1 MQARGGI
8 EGPSGPQPL
17 TGAIAAVGPAAV
29 DPAAIGSA
37 AAGRAAAAS
46 GLLGDT
52 ASRDYSRKLRLFN
65 AFAAPELQL
74 AVTHLGLESGMRVL
88 DAGCGTG
95 EVLQWLHDAVGPAG
109 MVVGI
114 DLAAAHA
121 QAACAVA
128 PAGSAVLQ
136 ADLLRACIAP
146 GALDCVWSV
155 NTVNHFRD
163 PVAGLKSLAAL
174 LRPGG
179 RIALGQSALVPEMY
193 FAWDSRLE
201 RLTHEAV
208 RRYYE
213 ARYGLDERDLRG
225 ARNIL
230 GWMRRAGLRNVT
242 VRTLVLERVSPL
254 RKADADYLLE
264 AIFRGTFGERLR
276 PHLSPEDYQSL
287 ARLCDPQHPDFALH
301 RADFHFLQT
310 LTLAIGE
317 APS

>member
-8 EGPSGPQPL
+8 EGSSGPEPL
-17 TGAIAAVGPAAV
+17 TGATAAA
-29 DPAAIGSA
+29 GSA
-37 AAGRAAAAS
+37 AGAS

-52 ASRDYSRKLRLFN
+52 AARDYSRKLRLFN

-74 AVTHLGLESGMRVL
+74 AVTHLGLAPGMRVL

-95 EVLQWLHDAVGPAG
+95 EVLQWLHEAVGPAG
-109 MVVGI
+109 MVVGM

-121 QAACAVA
+121 QAARAAA
-128 PAGSAVLQ
+128 PAGAQVLQ

-146 GALDCVWSV
+146 GALDLVWSV

-163 PVAGLKSLAAL
+163 PVAGLRSLAAL

-179 RIALGQSALVPEMY
+179 RIAVGQSALLPEMY

-201 RLTHEAV
+201 RLTREAV
-208 RRYYE
+208 RRYYQ

-225 ARNIL
+225 VRNVL
-230 GWMRRAGLRNVT
+230 GWMQRAGLGNVA
-242 VRTLVLERVSPL
+242 VRTLVIERVAPL
-254 RKADADYLLE
+254 RKADEEYLLE

-276 PHLSPEDYQSL
+276 PYLTAEDHQAL
-287 ARLCDPQHPDFALH
+287 AGLCDPQHPAFALR

-317 APS
+317 VSS

>member
-17 TGAIAAVGPAAV
+17 TAP
-29 DPAAIGSA
+29 
-37 AAGRAAAAS
+37 

-52 ASRDYSRKLRLFN
+52 AARDYSRKLRLFN
-65 AFAAPELQL
+65 SFAAPELEI
-74 AVTHLGLESGMRVL
+74 AITGLGLTPGMRVL

-95 EVLQWLHDAVGPAG
+95 EVLQWLHNAVGPAG

-121 QAACAVA
+121 QAARGAA
-128 PAGSAVLQ
+128 PADAAVLQ

-146 GALDCVWSV
+146 GALDLVWSL

-163 PVAGLKSLAAL
+163 PVGGLKSLAAL

-179 RIALGQSALVPEMY
+179 SIALGQSALLPEMY

-201 RLTHEAV
+201 RLTREAV

-225 ARNIL
+225 ARNVL
-230 GWMRRAGLRNVT
+230 GWMQRAGLRNIA
-242 VRTLVLERVSPL
+242 VRTIVVERVSPL
-254 RKADADYLLE
+254 GKAAEDYLLE

-276 PHLSPEDYQSL
+276 PYMAAEDYEAL
-287 ARLCDPQHPDFALH
+287 AALCDPRHPAFALR

-310 LTLAIGE
+310 LTLAVGE

>member
-8 EGPSGPQPL
+8 EGSSGSQPL
-17 TGAIAAVGPAAV
+17 TGATAAATPAA
-29 DPAAIGSA
+29 A
-37 AAGRAAAAS
+37 

-52 ASRDYSRKLRLFN
+52 AARDYSRKLRLFN
-65 AFAAPELQL
+65 AFAAPELEI
-74 AVTHLGLESGMRVL
+74 AITGLGLAPGMRVL

-95 EVLQWLHDAVGPAG
+95 EVLQWLQGAVGPSG

-121 QAACAVA
+121 QEARAAA
-128 PAGSAVLQ
+128 PAGAAVLQ

-146 GALDCVWSV
+146 GALDLIWSV

-163 PVAGLKSLAAL
+163 PVSGLRSLAAL
-174 LRPGG
+174 VRPGG
-179 RIALGQSALVPEMY
+179 RIALGQSALLPEMY

-201 RLTHEAV
+201 RLTREAV
-208 RRYYE
+208 RRYYQ
-213 ARYGLDERDLRG
+213 ARYGVDERDLRG
-225 ARNIL
+225 ARNVL
-230 GWMRRAGLRNVT
+230 GWMQRGGLRNIA
-242 VRTLVLERVSPL
+242 VRTIVIERVSPL
-254 RKADADYLLE
+254 RKAAEDYLLE

-276 PHLSPEDYQSL
+276 PYMAAEDYEAL
-287 ARLCDPQHPDFALH
+287 ATLCDPRHPAFALR

-310 LTLAIGE
+310 LTLAVGE